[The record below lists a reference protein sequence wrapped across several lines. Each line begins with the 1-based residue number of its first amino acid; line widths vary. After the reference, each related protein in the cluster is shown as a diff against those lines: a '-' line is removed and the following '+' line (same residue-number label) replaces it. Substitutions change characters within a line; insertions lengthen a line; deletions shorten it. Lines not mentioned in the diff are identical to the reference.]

1 MTRQRIW
8 GGVCEGDEYVCNCSL
23 KKKKEEVKLVP
34 FYHSKV
40 IVLSSLAVVL
50 KTATEKQNN
59 GLKHPFH
66 PQCRK
71 KNNFSAERQE
81 LSQSSVVGSVKQ

>member
-1 MTRQRIW
+1 MAF
-8 GGVCEGDEYVCNCSL
+8 S
-23 KKKKEEVKLVP
+23 
-34 FYHSKV
+34 HSKV

-59 GLKHPFH
+59 CLKHPFH